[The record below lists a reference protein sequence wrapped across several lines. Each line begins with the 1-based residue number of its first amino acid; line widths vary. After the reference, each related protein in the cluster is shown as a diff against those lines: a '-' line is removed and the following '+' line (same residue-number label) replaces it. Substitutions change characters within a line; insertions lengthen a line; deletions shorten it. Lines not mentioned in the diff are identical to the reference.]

1 MYLHYMI
8 YSIFIKNFINLISR
22 TLGVEILRIVIFF
35 FDLVFKN
42 ISIIKKLISY
52 LRLYYKFDIKL
63 LPEVFF

>member
-1 MYLHYMI
+1 MSY
-8 YSIFIKNFINLISR
+8 ISR
-22 TLGVEILRIVIFF
+22 SLGIEILRIVIFS

-42 ISIIKKLISY
+42 ISIIKKLITY